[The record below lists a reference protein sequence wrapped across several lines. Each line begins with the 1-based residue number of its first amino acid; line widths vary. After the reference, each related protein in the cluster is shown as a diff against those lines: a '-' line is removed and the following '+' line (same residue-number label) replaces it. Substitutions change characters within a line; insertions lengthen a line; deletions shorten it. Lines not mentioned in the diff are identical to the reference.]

1 LKTGFRAKDAKNA
14 KKLLRGELVGFVYE
28 SFDVTFEE
36 LTAKVYQQSKFKVRK
51 FQIRKNLLLVDAGE
65 GLDGFQ
71 LNQNYVSNN
80 QIRTKAFIESLPAK
94 ANWNWLLSL
103 YTKPTLSK
111 RVRQQHFVHRFQ
123 KPGS

>member
-1 LKTGFRAKDAKNA
+1 M
-14 KKLLRGELVGFVYE
+14 
-28 SFDVTFEE
+28 
-36 LTAKVYQQSKFKVRK
+36 RK
-51 FQIRKNLLLVDAGE
+51 FQIGKNLLLVGAGE

-71 LNQNYVSNN
+71 LDQNYVSNN